1 MHTAAPFHVR
11 SATEADIPAMAAIM
25 GETFQNGDAVGEFMF
40 PDDHQR
46 RIRQPRMFAALMKYR
61 YVPEDGADVAVTDDG
76 DIVGVVLWTKS
87 WTKHSVL
94 RTIKE
99 NLALLAAMK
108 SRVIAGL
115 TVEAAIARGKP
126 KGRHI
131 YTMYLGVA
139 KAWHGYGVAQ
149 ALVGLVRDCADAEAV
164 AMYGNCQK
172 KLLPFYAEAF
182 PDGVVTGATT
192 LGRGGPAFYFLSRE
206 AVGQHATSTA

>member
-1 MHTAAPFHVR
+1 MQTAAPFHVR
-11 SATEADIPAMAAIM
+11 SATEADIPAMAAII
-25 GETFQNGDAVGEFMF
+25 GETFQNGDAVGGFMF

-46 RIRQPRMFAALMKYR
+46 QIRQPRMFAALMIYR
-61 YVPEDGADVAVTDDG
+61 YVPDDG

-131 YTMYLGVA
+131 YKMYLGVA

>member
-1 MHTAAPFHVR
+1 MQTTAPFHVR
-11 SATEADIPAMAAIM
+11 TATEADIPAMAAIM
-25 GETFQNGDAVGEFMF
+25 GETFQNGDAVGEFILTF
-40 PDDHQR
+40 KRRPPARCPRRWSARQRPRRCRHHRRRRHRRRRVDKPRTKHSAAHQR
-46 RIRQPRMFAALMKYR
+46 RTGPA
-61 YVPEDGADVAVTDDG
+61 
-76 DIVGVVLWTKS
+76 
-87 WTKHSVL
+87 
-94 RTIKE
+94 
-99 NLALLAAMK
+99 AAMK

>member
-1 MHTAAPFHVR
+1 MHSAAPFHVR

-25 GETFQNGDAVGEFMF
+25 GETFQNSDAVGEYMF
-40 PDDHQR
+40 PDENQR
-46 RIRQPRMFAALMKYR
+46 RIRQPRMFAALMRYR
-61 YVPEDGADVAVTDDG
+61 YVPEGGADVAVSDDG

-87 WTKHSVL
+87 WTKHSLL

-99 NLALLAAMK
+99 NLALLAAMR

-115 TVEAAIARGKP
+115 SVEAAIARGKP

-139 KAWHGYGVAQ
+139 KAWHGYGVAH
-149 ALVGLVRDCADAEAV
+149 ALVGPVRDCADAEAV

-182 PDGVVTGATT
+182 PQGVVTGATT

-206 AVGQHATSTA
+206 AVG